1 MKKSS
6 NFGLLLLAIWLILT
20 GLEPFL
26 RVNIPNQSVIIS
38 LLAVA
43 AVLSKPFDI
52 HEMLATVYRFAGVAA

>member
-6 NFGLLLLAIWLILT
+6 NLGLLLLAIWLIVT

-26 RVNIPNQSVIIS
+26 RVSLPQQSAIMS

-43 AVLSKPFDI
+43 AGVLLL
-52 HEMLATVYRFAGVAA
+52 MGR